1 MRITFLTALSFYA
14 VFRHSYIDSYNI
26 LWYIRII
33 IVLCAPFAGLW
44 SASHTLLS
52 LYLRSTMLPSE
63 IRVIAPLYFNDY
75 AARNSLA
82 AVSTCTPLCRRA
94 MMCLYLR
101 HQAFRSE
108 QSRHGW
114 KAINSFSLWL
124 RTRSMSKCAS
134 RKTGGHQNWTILQTQ
149 EGSYEAET
157 AGRFFLRFCL
167 LFCRGTCHRR
177 DTAGKESAP
186 KSIRRRSG
194 KEAL

>member
-1 MRITFLTALSFYA
+1 MRIVFLVAFFLDTLFWH
-14 VFRHSYIDSYNI
+14 FNIDNYNI

-33 IVLCAPFAGLW
+33 IVLCAPFAGLL
-44 SASHTLLS
+44 SAPHTLLS

-63 IRVIAPLYFNDY
+63 IRATAPLYFNDY
-75 AARNSLA
+75 AASSFLA
-82 AVSTCTPLCRRA
+82 AFSTCTPLCRRA

-134 RKTGGHQNWTILQTQ
+134 QRAGGHQNWTILQTQ
-149 EGSYEAET
+149 EGS
-157 AGRFFLRFCL
+157 
-167 LFCRGTCHRR
+167 
-177 DTAGKESAP
+177 
-186 KSIRRRSG
+186 
-194 KEAL
+194 